1 MFGGLVSGIVF
12 GSIVT
17 LGSLGLSYVLLL
29 QNYFNF
35 TAGSYVSLGAYFALA
50 FMGFLPSM
58 GEFPIVTF
66 GPEWIIAGLL
76 AMVALGLV
84 MTLVD
89 KTLFRPLRE
98 RNAPFMFFYLTA
110 FGMVFVVRSI
120 IRLVWG
126 PQMKFYY
133 SGSAEGL
140 HFWGATIGA
149 DEIFVVLITLVAV
162 GVLYYFQYHTKL
174 GRGML
179 AMASN
184 ESLAE
189 ISGIRSRDI
198 HTLVTIIAGVL
209 SAFGG
214 ILYGLTVQLRPLMG
228 FNILLAMFVAVV
240 CGGEG
245 AILGT
250 LGAGLVVGISQE
262 FGSKVFQLLFDSIGV
277 PIEMTA
283 YKAVITFV
291 LMVIVMWFKPNGI
304 FENTFL
310 EK

>member
-35 TAGSYVSLGAYFALA
+35 TAGSYVSLGAYLALA

-58 GEFPIVTF
+58 GSIPFVTF
-66 GPEWIIAGLL
+66 GPEWIISGLF
-76 AMVALGLV
+76 AMVGLGLI
-84 MTLVD
+84 MTFVD
-89 KTLFRPLRE
+89 KTLFAPLRR

-133 SGSAEGL
+133 TGAKEGI
-140 HFWGATIGA
+140 HFLGATILP
-149 DEIFVVLITLVAV
+149 DEIFTVLITLAAVA
-162 GVLYYFQYHTKL
+162 VLYYFQYHTKL

-184 ESLAE
+184 ERLAE
-189 ISGIRSRDI
+189 ISGIRSRNI
-198 HTLVTIIAGVL
+198 HSLVTMIAGVL
-209 SAFGG
+209 TAFGG
-214 ILYGLTVQLRPLMG
+214 ILYGLTVQVRPLMG

-250 LGAGLVVGISQE
+250 LGAGMVVGISQE
-262 FGSKVFQLLFDSIGV
+262 FGAKVFQLLWDTTGV
-277 PIEMTA
+277 PIEMSA
-283 YKAVITFV
+283 YKAVITFI
-291 LMVIVMWFKPNGI
+291 LMVIVMWFKPEGI

>member
-17 LGSLGLSYVLLL
+17 LGTLGLSYILLL

-35 TAGSYVSLGAYFALA
+35 TAGSYVSLGAYLALA
-50 FMGFLPSM
+50 FMGFLPTM
-58 GEFPIVTF
+58 GNFPFVTF
-66 GPEWIIAGLL
+66 GPTFLISGLL
-76 AMVALGLV
+76 AMIGLAV
-84 MTLVD
+84 IMTLVD
-89 KTLFRPLRE
+89 KFLFRPLRQ
-98 RNAPFMFFYLTA
+98 RNAPFMFFYLTS
-110 FGMVFVVRSI
+110 FGMVFVVRSV

-126 PQMKFYY
+126 PQTHFYFP
-133 SGSAEGL
+133 GAHVGIN
-140 HFWGATIGA
+140 FWGATIMP
-149 DEIFVVLITLVAV
+149 DEIFTVLATLGAVAI
-162 GVLYYFQYHTKL
+162 LYYFQYHTKL

-184 ESLAE
+184 ERLAE
-189 ISGIRSRDI
+189 VSGIRSRDI
-198 HTLVTIIAGVL
+198 HTLVTVIAGTL

-214 ILYGLTVQLRPLMG
+214 LLYGLTVQVRPLMG

-250 LGAGLVVGISQE
+250 LGAGMIVGISQE
-262 FGSKVFQLLFDSIGV
+262 FGAKVFQLLWDSTGV
-277 PIEMTA
+277 PIEMA
-283 YKAVITFV
+283 PYKPVITFV
-291 LMVIVMWFKPNGI
+291 LMIIIMWFKPNGI
-304 FENTFL
+304 FEGTFL